1 MSVTVRVQAH
11 QNYLSE
17 SAGVKTVQSSSAGA
31 NVCVRVCVCIC
42 RGLRWSRTAHIF
54 LGEVIFC
61 ESVVK

>member
-31 NVCVRVCVCIC
+31 NVCVCAFIE
-42 RGLRWSRTAHIF
+42 GFRWSRTVHIV

-61 ESVVK
+61 T

>member
-31 NVCVRVCVCIC
+31 NVCVCVCIY
-42 RGLRWSRTAHIF
+42 RGLS
-54 LGEVIFC
+54 L
-61 ESVVK
+61 ESHSPHCPR